1 VKPRRFRKWAAEFIV
16 SGAAVIAFA
25 LVLALIG
32 IIASGGWPGFVET
45 HP

>member
-1 VKPRRFRKWAAEFIV
+1 VKLNRLRKWAVVALV
-16 SGAAVIAFA
+16 DGAAILAFA